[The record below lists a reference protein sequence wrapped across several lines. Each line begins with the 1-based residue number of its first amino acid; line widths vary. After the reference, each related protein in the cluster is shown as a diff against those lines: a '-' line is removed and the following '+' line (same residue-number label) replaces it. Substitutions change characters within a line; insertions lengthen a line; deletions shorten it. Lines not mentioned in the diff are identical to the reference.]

1 MSADNW
7 TFDTFA
13 TWLTVKSEAFRA
25 DGFIIELQRHDGPRS
40 SIRLKAERSAR
51 VGELTVWDDGMASE
65 AVIDLQV
72 GDFVHMRD
80 GTQLSGDWE
89 SQLAPFFD
97 ETTKGGAT

>member
-1 MSADNW
+1 MSEEKW
-7 TFDTFA
+7 TFDIFVK
-13 TWLTVKSEAFRA
+13 WLTKKSDEFRA
-25 DGFIIELQRHDGPRS
+25 DGFIVELQHHDGPRS

-89 SQLAPFFD
+89 LQLAEFFD
-97 ETTKGGAT
+97 ETAKGGAT